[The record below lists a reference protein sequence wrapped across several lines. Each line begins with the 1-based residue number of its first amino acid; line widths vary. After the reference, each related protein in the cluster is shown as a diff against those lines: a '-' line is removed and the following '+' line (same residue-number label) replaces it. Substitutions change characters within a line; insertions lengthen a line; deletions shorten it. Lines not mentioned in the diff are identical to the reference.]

1 MKTRIIAKSAIPIV
15 HLVGAAAVGAL
26 YDKVF
31 TAQVAPMLKRLVSTK

>member
-31 TAQVAPMLKRLVSTK
+31 TTMAAPMIKQLISKK